1 MELILERGLE
11 HQQKAVDA
19 IISALNGITMIKPY
33 LAYENPTFD
42 RKEKR
47 LEQNIK
53 DVQENIRADY
63 QGCLDDG
70 DYLNLDIKMETGTG
84 KTYVYTQTIYEMHKK
99 FGFNKFII
107 AVPSLP
113 IKAGISQF
121 IGDGYV
127 KHHFSDTCGYN
138 CDIELGILE
147 SVKKKKKGFL
157 AMPPAVR
164 DFVTGSFQNSNKI
177 YVLLVNMQLLTNGNM
192 LTRSDYDYLVE
203 GFYRP
208 FDALKATKPIVI
220 IDEPH
225 RFSRDQKAYKIIVEE
240 LCPQMII
247 RYGATFPNVIVGKG
261 RNKATLKDFNNLVYE
276 LNACDSFNLNLI
288 KGITKEHVEPLS
300 KKEEKVKLLSVKSKT
315 SATFRFEKRGKETKT
330 YTLTTGDSLSVID
343 SSFEGL
349 TISAIGKNF
358 IELISGQVK
367 FQGEEFNTDIYS
379 SSYQEQMLRLAIR
392 RHFETER
399 QNFSGRQFKIKTLAL
414 FFIDDITSYR
424 NSDDGKEAYLKVMFE
439 KLLLEKIEELLR
451 ILPDREQEYKDY
463 LEASKADISACH
475 AGYFAQDNSD
485 SDEAIANEVADILH
499 NKKELISLRKK
510 DGSFNTRRFLFSK
523 WTLKEGW
530 DNPNVFTIVKLRS
543 SGSDNS
549 RLQEVGRGLR
559 LPVDENGN
567 RISNE
572 EFKLN
577 YIVDFK
583 ESDFAQEL
591 VDEINDELPETHT
604 ITDDIL
610 KRVAE
615 KRGVDSNALF
625 FELGTKGYINMNREI
640 IADKRDTFFADYPEF
655 AIGVDSNK
663 VIDVNK
669 NKKEEIHVRKAVYSE
684 LKELWERINHKYY
697 LFYDA
702 DLSNEIPQTLHDI
715 LRKTG
720 ILGNVTLESHR
731 DQIVTKGNI
740 MDVIEDSGVSYSVK
754 RSIPYNEF
762 LKRISQQTSIPIRE
776 LHKAMCEL
784 SKEKDIPDEY
794 INEYSV
800 ANIVSAFTDWR
811 IEKMQMRFKYKRSA
825 QPVTETA
832 LTYKDGSPRDVIKQ
846 GNVGTKFVEGTPSD
860 KYLYDKIVFDS
871 PLEKTNITT
880 DIDEVVVYG
889 KIPKSSVAIPTI
901 VGENYSPDFMYV
913 VKHKDGTKELNIV
926 VETKLVENKSTLRGI
941 EDAKIKCAEAFFK
954 QLTID
959 GYTVSFHTQ
968 LSNKKVKQ
976 IIDDVI
982 ADKGGTSV

>member
-485 SDEAIANEVADILH
+485 SDEAM
-499 NKKELISLRKK
+499 
-510 DGSFNTRRFLFSK
+510 
-523 WTLKEGW
+523 
-530 DNPNVFTIVKLRS
+530 
-543 SGSDNS
+543 
-549 RLQEVGRGLR
+549 
-559 LPVDENGN
+559 
-567 RISNE
+567 
-572 EFKLN
+572 
-577 YIVDFK
+577 
-583 ESDFAQEL
+583 
-591 VDEINDELPETHT
+591 
-604 ITDDIL
+604 
-610 KRVAE
+610 
-615 KRGVDSNALF
+615 
-625 FELGTKGYINMNREI
+625 GTY
-640 IADKRDTFFADYPEF
+640 
-655 AIGVDSNK
+655 
-663 VIDVNK
+663 
-669 NKKEEIHVRKAVYSE
+669 
-684 LKELWERINHKYY
+684 
-697 LFYDA
+697 
-702 DLSNEIPQTLHDI
+702 
-715 LRKTG
+715 
-720 ILGNVTLESHR
+720 
-731 DQIVTKGNI
+731 
-740 MDVIEDSGVSYSVK
+740 
-754 RSIPYNEF
+754 
-762 LKRISQQTSIPIRE
+762 
-776 LHKAMCEL
+776 
-784 SKEKDIPDEY
+784 
-794 INEYSV
+794 
-800 ANIVSAFTDWR
+800 
-811 IEKMQMRFKYKRSA
+811 
-825 QPVTETA
+825 
-832 LTYKDGSPRDVIKQ
+832 
-846 GNVGTKFVEGTPSD
+846 
-860 KYLYDKIVFDS
+860 
-871 PLEKTNITT
+871 
-880 DIDEVVVYG
+880 
-889 KIPKSSVAIPTI
+889 
-901 VGENYSPDFMYV
+901 
-913 VKHKDGTKELNIV
+913 
-926 VETKLVENKSTLRGI
+926 
-941 EDAKIKCAEAFFK
+941 
-954 QLTID
+954 
-959 GYTVSFHTQ
+959 
-968 LSNKKVKQ
+968 
-976 IIDDVI
+976 
-982 ADKGGTSV
+982 

>member
-1 MELILERGLE
+1 MELILEKELD

-19 IISALNGITMIKPY
+19 IISALDGITMIKPH

-42 RKEKR
+42 RKELR
-47 LEQNIK
+47 LIHNLNE
-53 DVQENIRADY
+53 VQKNIRADY
-63 QGCLDDG
+63 RGCRDDG

-84 KTYVYTQTIYEMHKK
+84 KTYVYTQTIYEMHKM

-113 IKAGISQF
+113 IKAGTSQF
-121 IGDGYV
+121 IDDSYV
-127 KHHFSDTCGYN
+127 KHHFSDVCGYN
-138 CDIELGILE
+138 CDIELGVLE
-147 SVKKKKKGFL
+147 SPKKKKKGFL

-164 DFVTGSFQNSNKI
+164 DFVTGSCQNSNKI

-192 LTRSDYDYLVE
+192 LTRADYDYLVE

-208 FDALKATKPIVI
+208 FDALKATKPVVI

-225 RFSRDQKAYKIIVEE
+225 RFSRDQKAYKTIVEE

-247 RYGATFPNVIVGKG
+247 RCGATFPDTTVGKG
-261 RNKATLKDFNNLVYE
+261 RNKVTFKDFNNLVYE

-288 KGITKEHVEPLS
+288 KGIAKEHFEPLS
-300 KKEEKVKLLSVKSKT
+300 KKEEKVKLLSVESKT
-315 SATFRFEKRGKETKT
+315 SATFQFKKRGEETKT
-330 YTLTTGDSLSVID
+330 YTLATGDSLSVID

-358 IELISGQVK
+358 IELINGQVK

-379 SSYQEQMLRLAIR
+379 SSYQEQMLKLAIQ

-424 NSDDGKEAYLKVMFE
+424 DSDDGKEAYLKVMFE

-451 ILPDREQEYKDY
+451 TLPDSEQEYKDY

-485 SDEAIANEVADILH
+485 SDEAIANEVTDILH
-499 NKKELISLRKK
+499 NKKGLISLHKE

-530 DNPNVFTIVKLRS
+530 DNPNVFTIAKLRS

-549 RLQEVGRGLR
+549 KLQEVGRGLR

-577 YIVDFK
+577 YIVDFT
-583 ESDFAQEL
+583 EADFAQKL
-591 VDEINDELPETHT
+591 VDEINGELPETHT
-604 ITDDIL
+604 IIDDIL
-610 KRVAE
+610 KNVAE
-615 KRGVDSNALF
+615 KRGVDPNALF
-625 FELGTKGYINMNREI
+625 FELGAKGYINMNREI

-655 AIGVDSNK
+655 ATGVDSNK
-663 VIDVNK
+663 VTDVNK

-702 DLSNEIPQTLHDI
+702 DLSDEIPQALHDI
-715 LRKTG
+715 LRKSG
-720 ILGNVTLESHR
+720 IFGNVTLYSHR
-731 DQIVTKGNI
+731 DQVATEGNA
-740 MDVIEDSGVSYSVK
+740 MVVREDSGVSYSIK
-754 RSIPYNEF
+754 RTIPYNEF

-776 LHKAMCEL
+776 LHKAMCEF
-784 SKEKDIPDEY
+784 SKEKYIPDEY

-800 ANIVSAFTDWR
+800 ANMVSAFTDWR
-811 IEKMQMRFKYKRSA
+811 IEKMQTRFKYKRSA
-825 QPVTETA
+825 QTVTETA

-846 GNVGTKFVEGTPSD
+846 GNVGTKFAEGTPSD

-871 PLEKTNITT
+871 PLEKANIMTG
-880 DIDEVVVYG
+880 IDEVVVYG

-976 IIDDVI
+976 IIDEVI
-982 ADKGGTSV
+982 AR